1 VADIRKLKLGFVNPL
16 QPGSDDISFDPFDL
30 QDPASAH
37 QIISAQEDVFKR
49 RNVFKGMT
57 EFVGLVILKATEIPS
72 DSGLI
77 DRIAQAVGQQ
87 SKFYRMKV
95 HIPELHAA
103 LGNPCDIGYLERSG
117 SRTQQE
123 KVSKAEKVIE
133 HHPWFITKLNTGL
146 FGQDSQPVFGDI
158 IKVKFTKGPS
168 SGRQIEGEIVGIIS
182 SGENTS
188 IKSICDSDV
197 LSTFKN
203 YDPNVSNSSKV
214 EPVQTLDTAQ
224 QKILDNCRETIKNVE
239 ITDENIN
246 SYFNIFDISKFKE
259 LDQTFQQNILNMA
272 KDYYC
277 VKNTKVNFV
286 SGKRTYE
293 QQKALYNG
301 WITAGGS
308 SSNPTVTVVGYGSIT
323 TPANPDTKGW
333 KDAIG
338 HQTGKAIDCGSS
350 VVGGAEDVV
359 RTLGGLNYYGLKW
372 GGEFS
377 TPDRVHIESMT

>member
-1 VADIRKLKLGFVNPL
+1 MADIRKLKLGFVNPL

-123 KVSKAEKVIE
+123 KISKAEKVIE
-133 HHPWFITKLNTGL
+133 HHPWFITKLHIGL

-224 QKILDNCRETIKNVE
+224 QKILDNCREAAESIEV
-239 ITDENIN
+239 TDENIN
-246 SYFNIFDISKFKE
+246 SYFNISDVSMFKQ
-259 LDQTFQQNILNMA
+259 LDETFQQNILNMA

-277 VKNTKVNFV
+277 VKNIKVNFV
-286 SGKRTYE
+286 SGYRSYK
-293 QQKALYNG
+293 QQKALYDG
-301 WITAGGS
+301 WVKAGGS
-308 SSNPTVTVVGYGSIT
+308 SSNPTVYVSGHGNVT
-323 TPANPDTKGW
+323 TPANPNDSGW
-333 KDAIG
+333 ATAIG
-338 HQTGKAIDCGSS
+338 HATGKAIDCGTD
-350 VVGGAEDVV
+350 VGGAEDVV
-359 RTLGGLNYYGLKW
+359 RTLGGLDYYGLKW

-377 TPDRVHIESMT
+377 TPDRVHIQSMT